1 MFFGRKKR
9 ASHGNSA
16 SLSLVARIG
25 ASLVSVAHA
34 PVRVVEAVVAH
45 TSGRASERSSGAEVS
60 PNGEPLTHAEKAQ
73 RDLDAF
79 METLCSEEE
88 LQIEFKGS

>member
-34 PVRVVEAVVAH
+34 PVRVVEAVAL
-45 TSGRASERSSGAEVS
+45 ASGAS
-60 PNGEPLTHAEKAQ
+60 PSPDSVPLTSVSGKISFG
-73 RDLDAF
+73 L
-79 METLCSEEE
+79 S
-88 LQIEFKGS
+88 